1 MIGTN
6 IFKNGR
12 SLFTNSCIRNRHT
25 TPSNIIISTQSMM
38 MILKTIRLNAILI
51 AWFKFANKNIILD
64 DIYPTM
70 SAFIPEQQ
78 FKDLYDYATTE
89 NHDALVI
96 DATKGKPI

>member
-12 SLFTNSCIRNRHT
+12 SLFTNLCIRNGHI

-38 MILKTIRLNAILI
+38 MIPKTIRLNANLI
-51 AWFKFANKNIILD
+51 ALFKFANKNIILD

-70 SAFIPEQQ
+70 SALLLNNNLKIYMITQ
-78 FKDLYDYATTE
+78 LI
-89 NHDALVI
+89 NLIMH
-96 DATKGKPI
+96 